1 MVENEF
7 SDTDDTAEEGGTI
20 VSKVGGRLCI
30 TTGGSNLVGRGC
42 TKSKGGFH
50 GRIGIN
56 DVAQR
61 SVRLMVVG
69 GKIS

>member
-7 SDTDDTAEEGGTI
+7 LDTVDTAEEGGTI
-20 VSKVGGRLCI
+20 VSKVGGRLCVN
-30 TTGGSNLVGRGC
+30 TGGSTLVGRGW

-50 GRIGIN
+50 GRIGIK